1 MVYAQPHRIEAHRP
15 TYTVGKF
22 AAITRFVES
31 HQMIAAN
38 ISGAGSLYIKLVCS
52 IFFSIIFIR
61 VKHRLHITTASV
73 GSLPLAKSQVHDA
86 RSVRHS

>member
-1 MVYAQPHRIEAHRP
+1 MLRLARWNLRFYPVLKGLTMVYAQPHRIEAHRP

-52 IFFSIIFIR
+52 IFF
-61 VKHRLHITTASV
+61 L
-73 GSLPLAKSQVHDA
+73 
-86 RSVRHS
+86 